1 MRKEQYS
8 EHRFFCESCGR
19 EGIPIPRKKS
29 CQREKLHRKK
39 LYCPWCKI
47 EVNHIECKNQSDIN
61 KFKEDFLAGK
71 YIEEAKKSIAYI
83 SREDVY
89 I

>member
-39 LYCPWCKI
+39 LYCPWCKK
-47 EVNHIECKNQSDIN
+47 EVNHIECRTP
-61 KFKEDFLAGK
+61 EE
-71 YIEEAKKSIAYI
+71 IEEFKKNFEEGVYKDEAETSLDFVRS
-83 SREDVY
+83 SRLR
-89 I
+89 